1 MRCYAD
7 SSFLFS
13 YYAADANSPRADAW
27 RQRNADSLPFTP
39 LHRVELH
46 NALEL
51 AVFQQR
57 MSVREAAETWA
68 VIESDV
74 RAGLLVESSTAL
86 AGLFAEAERIAV
98 AHTAAT
104 GARSL
109 DILHVA
115 GAKLAGMGELVTFDQ
130 RQAALALRAGLKVAV
145 L

>member
-1 MRCYAD
+1 MRGYAD

-27 RQRNADSLPFTP
+27 RQRNAEPLPFAP
-39 LHRVELH
+39 LHRVELR

-51 AVFQQR
+51 AVFQKR

-86 AGLFAEAERIAV
+86 AGLFVEAERMAA

-115 GAKLAGMGELVTFDQ
+115 GAKLAGMEELVTFDQ
-130 RQAALALRAGLKVAV
+130 RQGVVALRVGLKLAGL
-145 L
+145 

>member
-1 MRCYAD
+1 MRGYAG

-13 YYAADANSPRADAW
+13 YYAADANSLRADVW
-27 RQRNADSLPFTP
+27 RQANGGPLPFTP
-39 LHRVELH
+39 LHRVELR

-51 AVFQQR
+51 ADFQQR
-57 MSVREAAETWA
+57 LSAHEAAETWA

-74 RAGLLVESSTAL
+74 RAGLLVETTTSL
-86 AGLFAEAERIAV
+86 AEIFREAERLAA

-115 GAKLAGMGELVTFDQ
+115 GAKLAGIEELVTFDQ
-130 RQAALALRAGLKVAV
+130 RQAALAVRAGLKLAV

>member
-1 MRCYAD
+1 MRGYAD

-13 YYAADANSPRADAW
+13 YYAADANSLRADAW
-27 RQRNADSLPFTP
+27 RQANGGPLPFAP
-39 LHRVELH
+39 LHRVELR

-57 MSVREAAETWA
+57 LSAREATETWA

-74 RAGLLVESSTAL
+74 RAGLLVEASTSL
-86 AGLFAEAERIAV
+86 AGIFEEAERLGA

-115 GAKLAGMGELVTFDQ
+115 GAKLAGHEELVTFDQ
-130 RQAALALRAGLKVAV
+130 RQAALALRVGLKVAV

>member
-13 YYAADANSPRADAW
+13 YYAADANSLCADAW
-27 RQRNADSLPFTP
+27 RQRNAEPLPFAP
-39 LHRVELH
+39 LHRVELR

-51 AVFQQR
+51 AVFQKR

-86 AGLFAEAERIAV
+86 AGLFAEAERMAA

-115 GAKLAGMGELVTFDQ
+115 GARLAGMEELVTFDQ
-130 RQAALALRAGLKVAV
+130 RQGAVALRVGLKLAGL
-145 L
+145 